1 MRDFELDLGSQTG
14 GGATRG
20 GGSFYHMSFRS
31 GSRAGGACARSAYDY
46 ITREREYADDDR
58 DPAVFTESGNMPS
71 WAQDDPGE
79 YWEAADSY
87 ERANG
92 RLFVSADFALPR
104 DLEEEDRIE
113 LARDFV
119 SDLTDDER
127 LPYTFAIHAGEGS
140 DGQEH
145 NPHVHVMI
153 SERQNDG
160 IERDAG
166 QWFRR
171 ANREN
176 PERGGAAKSRE
187 FHGREWVEEAREKLA
202 DLLND
207 KLRELGRE
215 NESVDHRS
223 LERQGI
229 DREPG
234 EHYGP
239 DAAHLVERGYD
250 QDRLAGAA
258 GDEPAR
264 LTEVERHIDRLESVR
279 DALLL
284 EMTRDDAPGRDSWGA
299 PSRDD
304 DSRGR

>member
-1 MRDFELDLGSQTG
+1 MPEW
-14 GGATRG
+14 A
-20 GGSFYHMSFRS
+20 
-31 GSRAGGACARSAYDY
+31 
-46 ITREREYADDDR
+46 EE
-58 DPAVFTESGNMPS
+58 DPR
-71 WAQDDPGE
+71 E

-92 RLFVSADFALPR
+92 RLFVAGDFALPC
-104 DLEEEDRIE
+104 DLEEEDQIE
-113 LARDFV
+113 LARDFEFE
-119 SDLTDDER
+119 LTDREH
-127 LPYTFAIHAGEGS
+127 LPYTFAIHAGRDA
-140 DGQEH
+140 DGREH

-160 IERDAG
+160 RERSASD
-166 QWFRR
+166 WFRR
-171 ANREN
+171 GNRDD
-176 PERGGAAKSRE
+176 PERGGAMKSRE
-187 FHGREWVEEAREKLA
+187 FHGREWVEHAREKLA
-202 DLLND
+202 ELLND

-215 NESVDHRS
+215 DESVDHRS

-239 DAAHLVERGYD
+239 EAAHQLENGYE
-250 QDRLAGAA
+250 QDRLAGAV

-264 LTEVERHIDRLESVR
+264 LAEVERHIDRLEAVR
-279 DALLL
+279 GALLV
-284 EMTRDDAPGRDSWGA
+284 EMTRDDDAPSRGFWGN